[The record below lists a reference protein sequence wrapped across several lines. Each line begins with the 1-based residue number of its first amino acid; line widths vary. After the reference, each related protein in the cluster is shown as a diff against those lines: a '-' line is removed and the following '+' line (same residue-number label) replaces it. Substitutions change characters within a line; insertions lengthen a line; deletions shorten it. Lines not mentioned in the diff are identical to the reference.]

1 MMKQERKSGATTQED
16 IFMQRSRDL
25 YALEKMK
32 SLERKFKRKLITLKV
47 GKTEWTATRKRVKE
61 LLESQNYSK
70 EQIKQIFIDNG
81 YKPC

>member
-32 SLERKFKRKLITLKV
+32 SLERKFKRELITLKV
-47 GKTEWTATRKRVKE
+47 GKTEWTSTRKRLKE